1 MSQEFTRAERIGAE
15 MRRLLAVLVHDE
27 LRDPRI
33 GMVTIHEVRVARDL
47 AHAKVFYTCLDE
59 AKVAETGQVL
69 RQSGGFL
76 RRRLG
81 QLMKVRTIPELDFT
95 FDRSV
100 AEGNRLS
107 ALIDRAVAEDRARHD
122 EGAER

>member
-1 MSQEFTRAERIGAE
+1 MSHEFARAERIGAE

-33 GMVTIHEVRVARDL
+33 GMVTIHEVRVSRDL

-59 AKVAETGQVL
+59 AKVTESGRIL
-69 RQSGGFL
+69 RQSAGFL

-107 ALIDRAVAEDRARHD
+107 ALIDRAVAQDRARHD
-122 EGAER
+122 EAD

>member
-1 MSQEFTRAERIGAE
+1 MSHEFARAERIGAE
-15 MRRLLAVLVHDE
+15 MRRLLAILVHDE
-27 LRDPRI
+27 LRDPRV
-33 GMVTIHEVRVARDL
+33 GMVTIHEVRVTRDL
-47 AHAKVFYTCLDE
+47 AHAKVYYTCLDD
-59 AKVAETGQVL
+59 AKAVETGRVL

-81 QLMKVRTIPELDFT
+81 QLMKLRTVPELDFT

-107 ALIDRAVAEDRARHD
+107 ALIDRAVAEDRARHGD
-122 EGAER
+122 AE

>member
-1 MSQEFTRAERIGAE
+1 MSHEFARAERIGAE

-27 LRDPRI
+27 LRDPRV
-33 GMVTIHEVRVARDL
+33 GMVTIQEVRVSRDL
-47 AHAKVFYTCLDE
+47 AHAKVYFTCLDE
-59 AKVAETGQVL
+59 ARASETGRIL
-69 RQSGGFL
+69 RHSGGYL

-81 QLMKVRTIPELDFT
+81 QLMKVRTIPELEFT

-122 EGAER
+122 DAD

>member
-1 MSQEFTRAERIGAE
+1 VS
-15 MRRLLAVLVHDE
+15 
-27 LRDPRI
+27 
-33 GMVTIHEVRVARDL
+33 RDL
-47 AHAKVFYTCLDE
+47 AHAKVYFTCLDE
-59 AKVAETGQVL
+59 ARAAETGRIL

-81 QLMKVRTIPELDFT
+81 QLMKVRTVPELDFS

-107 ALIDRAVAEDRARHD
+107 ALIERAVAEDRSRHD
-122 EGAER
+122 DAE

>member
-1 MSQEFTRAERIGAE
+1 MSHEFARAERIGAE

-33 GMVTIHEVRVARDL
+33 GMVTIHEVRVSRDL
-47 AHAKVFYTCLDE
+47 AHAKVFYTCLDD
-59 AKVAETGQVL
+59 AKVTESGRIL
-69 RQSGGFL
+69 RQSAGFL

-107 ALIDRAVAEDRARHD
+107 ALIDRAVAQDRARHD
-122 EGAER
+122 EAD

>member
-1 MSQEFTRAERIGAE
+1 MSHEFARAERIGAE

-33 GMVTIHEVRVARDL
+33 GMVTIHEVRVSRDL
-47 AHAKVFYTCLDE
+47 AHAKVFYTCLDD
-59 AKVAETGQVL
+59 AKVTESGRIL
-69 RQSGGFL
+69 RQSAGFL

-81 QLMKVRTIPELDFT
+81 QLMQVRTIPELDFT

-107 ALIDRAVAEDRARHD
+107 ALIDRAVAQDRARHD
-122 EGAER
+122 EAD

>member
-1 MSQEFTRAERIGAE
+1 MSHEFARAERIAAE

-27 LRDPRI
+27 LRDPRV
-33 GMVTIHEVRVARDL
+33 GMVTVHEVRVSRDL

-59 AKVAETGQVL
+59 TRVAETGRIL

-81 QLMKVRTIPELDFT
+81 QLMKIRTIPELEFT

-122 EGAER
+122 EAD

>member
-1 MSQEFTRAERIGAE
+1 MSQEFARAERIGAE

-33 GMVTIHEVRVARDL
+33 GMVTIHEVRVSRDL

-59 AKVAETGQVL
+59 TQVAETGRVL

-81 QLMKVRTIPELDFT
+81 QLMKVRTIPELDFA

-122 EGAER
+122 EAD

>member
-1 MSQEFTRAERIGAE
+1 MSHEFARAERIGSE

-33 GMVTIHEVRVARDL
+33 GMVTIHEVRVSRDL
-47 AHAKVFYTCLDE
+47 AHAKVFYTCLDD
-59 AKVAETGQVL
+59 AKVTESGRIL
-69 RQSGGFL
+69 RQSAGFL

-107 ALIDRAVAEDRARHD
+107 ALIDRAVAQDRARHD
-122 EGAER
+122 EAD

>member
-1 MSQEFTRAERIGAE
+1 MSHEFARAERIGAE
-15 MRRLLAVLVHDE
+15 MRRLLAVVVHDE

-33 GMVTIHEVRVARDL
+33 GMVTIHEVRVSRDL
-47 AHAKVFYTCLDE
+47 AHAKVFYTCLDD
-59 AKVAETGQVL
+59 AKVTESGRIL
-69 RQSGGFL
+69 RQSAGFL

-107 ALIDRAVAEDRARHD
+107 ALIDRAVAQDRARHD
-122 EGAER
+122 EAD

>member
-1 MSQEFTRAERIGAE
+1 MSHEFARAERIGAE

-27 LRDPRI
+27 LRDPRV
-33 GMVTIHEVRVARDL
+33 GMVTIQEVRVTRDL
-47 AHAKVFYTCLDE
+47 AHAKVYYTCLDE
-59 AKVAETGQVL
+59 TKAAETGRIL
-69 RQSGGFL
+69 RQSAGYL

-81 QLMKVRTIPELDFT
+81 QLMKARTIPELDFT

-100 AEGNRLS
+100 AEGSRLS

-122 EGAER
+122 EAD

>member
-1 MSQEFTRAERIGAE
+1 MSQEFARAERIGAE

-33 GMVTIHEVRVARDL
+33 GMVTIHEVRVSRDI
-47 AHAKVFYTCLDE
+47 AHARVFYTCLDE
-59 AKVAETGQVL
+59 AKATQAGQIL

-76 RRRLG
+76 RHRLS
-81 QLMKVRTIPELDFT
+81 QLMKVRTVPELEFR

-107 ALIDRAVAEDRARHD
+107 ALIDRAVAQDQARHD
-122 EGAER
+122 EAD

>member
-1 MSQEFTRAERIGAE
+1 MSHEFARAERIGAE
-15 MRRLLAVLVHDE
+15 MRRLLAILVHDE
-27 LRDPRI
+27 LRDPRV
-33 GMVTIHEVRVARDL
+33 GMVTIQEVRVSRDL
-47 AHAKVFYTCLDE
+47 AHAKVYYTCLDD
-59 AKVAETGQVL
+59 AQAAETGRIL
-69 RQSGGFL
+69 RHSGGFL

-81 QLMKVRTIPELDFT
+81 QLMKVRTVPELDFS

-122 EGAER
+122 DAE

>member
-1 MSQEFTRAERIGAE
+1 MSHEFARAERIGAE

-27 LRDPRI
+27 LRDRRV
-33 GMVTIHEVRVARDL
+33 GMVTIHEVRVSRDL
-47 AHAKVFYTCLDE
+47 AHAKVYFTCLDE
-59 AKVAETGQVL
+59 ARVAETGRVL
-69 RQSGGFL
+69 RQSGGYL

-81 QLMKVRTIPELDFT
+81 QLMKVRTVPELEFT

-107 ALIDRAVAEDRARHD
+107 ALIDRAVAEDQSRHGD
-122 EGAER
+122 GD

>member
-1 MSQEFTRAERIGAE
+1 MSHEFARAERIGAE

-59 AKVAETGQVL
+59 AKVTETGRVL

-81 QLMKVRTIPELDFT
+81 QLMKVRTIPELEFT

-122 EGAER
+122 GAD

>member
-1 MSQEFTRAERIGAE
+1 MSHEFARAERIGAE

-33 GMVTIHEVRVARDL
+33 GMVTIHEVRVSRDL
-47 AHAKVFYTCLDE
+47 AHAKVFYTCLDD
-59 AKVAETGQVL
+59 AKITESGRIL
-69 RQSGGFL
+69 RQSAGFL

-107 ALIDRAVAEDRARHD
+107 ALIDRAVAQDRARHD
-122 EGAER
+122 EAD

>member
-1 MSQEFTRAERIGAE
+1 MSHEFARAERIGAE

-27 LRDPRI
+27 LRDPRV
-33 GMVTIHEVRVARDL
+33 GMVTIQEVRVSRDL
-47 AHAKVFYTCLDE
+47 AHAKVYYTCLDE
-59 AKVAETGQVL
+59 AKATETGRIL
-69 RQSGGFL
+69 GQSAGFL

-122 EGAER
+122 EAE

>member
-1 MSQEFTRAERIGAE
+1 MSHEFARAERIGAE

-27 LRDPRI
+27 LRDPRV
-33 GMVTIHEVRVARDL
+33 GMVTIHEVRVSRDL
-47 AHAKVFYTCLDE
+47 AHAKVYFTCLDE
-59 AKVAETGQVL
+59 ARVAETGRVL
-69 RQSGGFL
+69 RQSGGYL

-81 QLMKVRTIPELDFT
+81 QLMKVRTVPELEFT

-107 ALIDRAVAEDRARHD
+107 ALIDRAVAEDQSRHGD
-122 EGAER
+122 GD